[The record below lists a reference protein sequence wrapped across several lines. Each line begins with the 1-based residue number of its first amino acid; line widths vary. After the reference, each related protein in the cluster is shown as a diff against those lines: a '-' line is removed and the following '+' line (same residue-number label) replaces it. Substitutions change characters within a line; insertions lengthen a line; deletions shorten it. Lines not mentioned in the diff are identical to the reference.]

1 MSKKKE
7 KQIRHLTVLEATCLV
22 LMYVVIFLY
31 GSGVLGNPAIKMGI
45 SILICS
51 GLTAIYAILF
61 LGQTWDMIFDAVLKT
76 FNKTMPSV
84 LILLMVGFLSA
95 SWLYSGTTPT
105 LIYYGLKLLNPS
117 IFLFAT
123 FVICLMGAI
132 ITGSSWTIIGT
143 FGVAFVGIAQGMG
156 IPITVTA
163 GAIVS
168 GAYLGDKWSPMSDTC
183 NLAAA
188 LAEEN
193 VFSLFGHMI
202 PTSGLSAVLTAV
214 VFLLLGFRY
223 STVSAS
229 TDTVNTLLENINN
242 CFNINLFLLL
252 PIVLI
257 VVLSVLRKPIIPL
270 LTVCIVVAMVL
281 GAIFQRES
289 LSAGIAALWDGYVCN
304 SDNAEF
310 AKLMSGGG
318 LLNTAS
324 TVMTMFVAFFF
335 AGVIEI
341 VGVMDVLAKKLGT
354 LATTRPLV
362 ILFTAIVGVGG
373 TFLGSTSYV
382 GVILAVSMFN
392 EIYKEIGLSKSDLAR
407 SALESAAMS
416 SPMIPWGAAN
426 MVILTSLGVNGY
438 EMAPYYYAHWI
449 ALALLILYGFTGW
462 FFPKANKNAESSAN

>member
-1 MSKKKE
+1 
-7 KQIRHLTVLEATCLV
+7 
-22 LMYVVIFLY
+22 
-31 GSGVLGNPAIKMGI
+31 
-45 SILICS
+45 
-51 GLTAIYAILF
+51 
-61 LGQTWDMIFDAVLKT
+61 
-76 FNKTMPSV
+76 
-84 LILLMVGFLSA
+84 
-95 SWLYSGTTPT
+95 
-105 LIYYGLKLLNPS
+105 
-117 IFLFAT
+117 
-123 FVICLMGAI
+123 
-132 ITGSSWTIIGT
+132 
-143 FGVAFVGIAQGMG
+143 
-156 IPITVTA
+156 
-163 GAIVS
+163 
-168 GAYLGDKWSPMSDTC
+168 
-183 NLAAA
+183 
-188 LAEEN
+188 
-193 VFSLFGHMI
+193 
-202 PTSGLSAVLTAV
+202 
-214 VFLLLGFRY
+214 
-223 STVSAS
+223 
-229 TDTVNTLLENINN
+229 
-242 CFNINLFLLL
+242 
-252 PIVLI
+252 
-257 VVLSVLRKPIIPL
+257 
-270 LTVCIVVAMVL
+270 
-281 GAIFQRES
+281 
-289 LSAGIAALWDGYVCN
+289 
-304 SDNAEF
+304 
-310 AKLMSGGG
+310 MSGGG